1 MVNPEIAAA
10 MKSLYNE
17 LINEIDSQ
25 NKGNPD
31 FGVYTLAD
39 CIKNAVKTT
48 HNKFCEPQD
57 KIN

>member
-17 LINEIDSQ
+17 LINEIDIQ

-31 FGVYTLAD
+31 FDVYTLSD

-48 HNKFCEPQD
+48 HNKFFEPQD